1 MVPGDHFS
9 ATFSPPQ
16 GTAWT
21 GALGNGYRSTQ
32 LLRGQ
37 VPQCVHGTPELHS
50 QNIPD
55 RSSSPSYGIPY
66 LSPTDP
72 FLPLHRKVK
81 LYVGEAEHVFSA

>member
-21 GALGNGYRSTQ
+21 GALGTGHRSTQ

-37 VPQCVHGTPELHS
+37 VPQRVHGTPELHS

-55 RSSSPSYGIPY
+55 RSSSPSYGIPN